1 MPREI
6 PASRITSRSDAD
18 GELVETE
25 IGELSVCLSRTGV
38 FTPPRSPY
46 GAFSRLTSALNLQL
60 LFDAKGL
67 NVARAGYINSAQT
80 TEDVWCHLEVSL

>member
-1 MPREI
+1 M
-6 PASRITSRSDAD
+6 
-18 GELVETE
+18 
-25 IGELSVCLSRTGV
+25 LSVCLSRTGV

-67 NVARAGYINSAQT
+67 NVAWAGYINSNHGG
-80 TEDVWCHLEVSL
+80 CMMSFKGFSLKISNANKVNRHNLNARNEMNLC